1 MKKIIIWGINII
13 VIILIVFLVSCIF
26 RNNANRSDDIKG
38 VKNTATVKETV
49 QDGNY
54 SIGFYSYEKKIRN
67 KTKKCWIP
75 FVDFASLE
83 TTDEN
88 METTD
93 EINKILFDSATKWMK
108 YDFVSSVAKRER
120 PVIRCHNERYLSI
133 ELSYCTYTNRSCEV
147 CNYIT
152 IDLKRK
158 KRIFLKDIVDK
169 KTIIKKMRE
178 GTDVYA
184 KERAVLEEN
193 ENERATLSLR
203 ESLKKDSVTELEEMV
218 DECSLDEGQF
228 PFALDDKWRGLVNKS
243 GFYIQGNILVI
254 DDARMR
260 QHSKIIIKNVIN

>member
-1 MKKIIIWGINII
+1 MKKIIIWGINVI
-13 VIILIVFLVSCIF
+13 VIILTVFLVSCII
-26 RNNANRSDDIKG
+26 RNNANRSNDIKTQ
-38 VKNTATVKETV
+38 KNTVTVTESVRIFFPSK
-49 QDGNY
+49 QM
-54 SIGFYSYEKKIRN
+54 
-67 KTKKCWIP
+67 IP
-75 FVDFASLE
+75 FVDFASLK

-88 METTD
+88 LETTD

-169 KTIIKKMRE
+169 KTIIRKMKE

-203 ESLKKDSVTELEEMV
+203 QSLKKNTVTELEGMV

-228 PFALDDKWRGLVNKS
+228 PFALDDKRRGLVNKS
-243 GFYIQGNILVI
+243 GFY
-254 DDARMR
+254 MR

>member
-1 MKKIIIWGINII
+1 MKKIIIWGINVI
-13 VIILIVFLVSCIF
+13 VIILTVFLVSCII
-26 RNNANRSDDIKG
+26 RNNANRSNDIKTQ
-38 VKNTATVKETV
+38 KNTVTVKETV

-158 KRIFLKDIVDK
+158 KRI
-169 KTIIKKMRE
+169 IKKMSE

-193 ENERATLSLR
+193 ENEKATLNLR

>member
-1 MKKIIIWGINII
+1 MKKIIIWGINVI
-13 VIILIVFLVSCIF
+13 VIILTVFLVSCII
-26 RNNANRSDDIKG
+26 RNNANRSNDIKTQ
-38 VKNTATVKETV
+38 KNTVTVKETV

-75 FVDFASLE
+75 FVDFASL
-83 TTDEN
+83 
-88 METTD
+88 ETTD

-152 IDLKRK
+152 IDLK
-158 KRIFLKDIVDK
+158 
-169 KTIIKKMRE
+169 IIKKMSE

-193 ENERATLSLR
+193 ENEKATLNLR

>member
-1 MKKIIIWGINII
+1 MKKIIIWGINVI
-13 VIILIVFLVSCIF
+13 VIILTVFLVSCII
-26 RNNANRSDDIKG
+26 RNNANRSNDIKTQ
-38 VKNTATVKETV
+38 KNTVTVKETV

-75 FVDFASLE
+75 FVDFASLK

-88 METTD
+88 LETTD

-120 PVIRCHNERYLSI
+120 PVIQCHNERYLSI

-169 KTIIKKMRE
+169 KTIIRKMKE

-203 ESLKKDSVTELEEMV
+203 QSLKKNTVTELEGMV

-228 PFALDDKWRGLVNKS
+228 PFALDDKRRGLVNKS

>member
-75 FVDFASLE
+75 FVDFASL
-83 TTDEN
+83 
-88 METTD
+88 ETTD

-193 ENERATLSLR
+193 ENEKANFHLHL
-203 ESLKKDSVTELEEMV
+203 MI
-218 DECSLDEGQF
+218 
-228 PFALDDKWRGLVNKS
+228 S
-243 GFYIQGNILVI
+243 GEVL
-254 DDARMR
+254 
-260 QHSKIIIKNVIN
+260 

>member
-13 VIILIVFLVSCIF
+13 VIILIVFLVGYIF
-26 RNNANRSDDIKG
+26 RNNTNRSNDIETAK
-38 VKNTATVKETV
+38 KTATVKEMV
-49 QDGNY
+49 QDSNY

-75 FVDFASLE
+75 FVDFASL
-83 TTDEN
+83 
-88 METTD
+88 ETTD

-169 KTIIKKMRE
+169 KTIIKKMKE

-228 PFALDDKWRGLVNKS
+228 LFALDDKRRGLVNKS

>member
-1 MKKIIIWGINII
+1 MRR
-13 VIILIVFLVSCIF
+13 LL
-26 RNNANRSDDIKG
+26 
-38 VKNTATVKETV
+38 
-49 QDGNY
+49 
-54 SIGFYSYEKKIRN
+54 GFYSYEKKIRN

-75 FVDFASLE
+75 FVDFASL
-83 TTDEN
+83 
-88 METTD
+88 ETTD

-193 ENERATLSLR
+193 ENEKANFHLHL
-203 ESLKKDSVTELEEMV
+203 MI
-218 DECSLDEGQF
+218 
-228 PFALDDKWRGLVNKS
+228 S
-243 GFYIQGNILVI
+243 GEVL
-254 DDARMR
+254 
-260 QHSKIIIKNVIN
+260 

>member
-1 MKKIIIWGINII
+1 MKKIIIWGINVI
-13 VIILIVFLVSCIF
+13 VIILTVFLVSCII
-26 RNNANRSDDIKG
+26 RNNANRSNDIKTQ
-38 VKNTATVKETV
+38 KNTVTVKETV

-75 FVDFASLE
+75 FVDFASL
-83 TTDEN
+83 
-88 METTD
+88 ETTD

-169 KTIIKKMRE
+169 KTIIKKMSE

-193 ENERATLSLR
+193 ENEKATLNLR
-203 ESLKKDSVTELEEMV
+203 ESLKKTPITELEKMV
-218 DECSLDEGQF
+218 DECSMDESMF
-228 PFALDDKWRGLVNKS
+228 PSVSNAKRTGLENKS

-260 QHSKIIIKNVIN
+260 QHGRIIIKNVIS

>member
-1 MKKIIIWGINII
+1 MKKNIFCGINLI

-26 RNNANRSDDIKG
+26 RNNANRSNDTKIQ
-38 VKNTATVKETV
+38 KNTVTVKETV

-54 SIGFYSYEKKIRN
+54 SIGFYSYKKKIRN

-75 FVDFASLE
+75 FVDFANLK
-83 TTDEN
+83 TTEEN
-88 METTD
+88 LETTD
-93 EINKILFDSATKWMK
+93 EINDILFDSATKWMN
-108 YDFVSSVAKRER
+108 YCFVSSVAEREQ
-120 PVIRCHNERYLSI
+120 PVIRCHNDRYLSI
-133 ELSYCTYTNRSCEV
+133 ELTYRTHANKVFEI
-147 CNYIT
+147 CNFIT

-178 GTDVYA
+178 GTDVYL
-184 KERAVLEEN
+184 KEFAVLDKK

-203 ESLKKDSVTELEEMV
+203 QSLKKNTVTELEEMV
-218 DECSLDEGQF
+218 AECSLDEGQF
-228 PFALDDKWRGLVNKS
+228 PFALDDKGRGLVNKS

-260 QHSKIIIKNVIN
+260 QHGRIIIKNVIS

>member
-93 EINKILFDSATKWMK
+93 ENMETTDEINN
-108 YDFVSSVAKRER
+108 FV
-120 PVIRCHNERYLSI
+120 
-133 ELSYCTYTNRSCEV
+133 
-147 CNYIT
+147 
-152 IDLKRK
+152 
-158 KRIFLKDIVDK
+158 
-169 KTIIKKMRE
+169 
-178 GTDVYA
+178 
-184 KERAVLEEN
+184 
-193 ENERATLSLR
+193 
-203 ESLKKDSVTELEEMV
+203 
-218 DECSLDEGQF
+218 
-228 PFALDDKWRGLVNKS
+228 
-243 GFYIQGNILVI
+243 
-254 DDARMR
+254 
-260 QHSKIIIKNVIN
+260 

>member
-1 MKKIIIWGINII
+1 MKKIIIWGINVI
-13 VIILIVFLVSCIF
+13 VIILTVFLVSCII
-26 RNNANRSDDIKG
+26 RNNANRSNDIKTQ
-38 VKNTATVKETV
+38 KNTVTVKETV

-75 FVDFASLE
+75 FVDFASL
-83 TTDEN
+83 
-88 METTD
+88 ETTD

-169 KTIIKKMRE
+169 KTIIKKMSE

-193 ENERATLSLR
+193 ENEKATLNLR

-228 PFALDDKWRGLVNKS
+228 PFALDDKRGLVNKS